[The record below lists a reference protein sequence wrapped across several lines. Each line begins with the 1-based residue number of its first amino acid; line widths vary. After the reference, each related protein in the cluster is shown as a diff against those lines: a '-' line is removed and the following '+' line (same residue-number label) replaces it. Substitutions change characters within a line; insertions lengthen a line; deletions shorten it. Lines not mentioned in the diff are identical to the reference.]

1 MGYIGTDINYGN
13 LSFQTGE
20 GDGADTT
27 PIAALDYFVANSASL
42 IVTLDGVTQVPT
54 TDYTVSGGTTLTF
67 STAPADG
74 VAILV
79 LFLGRNIDVGTPGDD
94 TITNAKLTNNSVD
107 SAELVTGS
115 VDDGHITGIAG
126 NKLTG
131 TVTAKGDGSS
141 TVGKLLVN
149 CEQNTHGITIQS
161 PVHSSAAS
169 YTLTLPTTDGNA
181 DELLKTNGSGVLSWA
196 VDSGGGPS
204 LGTDHV
210 IRTNKTEINENITF
224 PVSAPFYNGSSV
236 GPITITG
243 SYTVT
248 IPAGNTYTII

>member
-1 MGYIGTDINYGN
+1 MGYIGRDINYGS

-20 GDGADTT
+20 GDGSDVT
-27 PIAALDYFVANSASL
+27 PIATLDYSVASSASL
-42 IVTLDGVTQVPT
+42 VVTLDGVTQVPG
-54 TDYTVSGGTTLTF
+54 TDYIAGGTTLTF
-67 STAPADG
+67 TTAPADE

-79 LFLGRNIDVGTPGDD
+79 LFLGRHIDVGVPGDD
-94 TITNAKLTNNSVD
+94 TITSAKIADDAVNSEHLVD
-107 SAELVTGS
+107 GS
-115 VDDGHITGIAG
+115 VDDVHISGMAG

-149 CEQNTHGITIQS
+149 CENNSHGITIQS
-161 PVHSSAAS
+161 PAHSSAAT

-204 LGTDHV
+204 LGTDHI
-210 IRTNKTEINENITF
+210 IRTNKTEISENITF
-224 PVSAPFYNGSSV
+224 PASAPFYNGSSV